1 MDVSTASHDY
11 VVKLLMAGDK
21 VIRFEVERDNDTAA
35 PSPTPV
41 QAPALQSQ
49 VSPKSAV
56 TSPVAKSPVASR
68 ATTSPQPAGLS
79 PAVPARSS
87 TSRLTNNGSVVND
100 DKKTPVKP
108 PAVIPSTGNEQHSD
122 MEVGVLVDQII
133 VRIIFKSSVMMVI
146 VDVGMY
152 LLQTITIVKAGG
164 PLGLSIVGGADLICY
179 PFGVDKPGTFV
190 SKVRHLKVWQFVFV
204 CSWFYCI

>member
-35 PSPTPV
+35 PTPTPV
-41 QAPALQSQ
+41 QAPALQSP

-56 TSPVAKSPVASR
+56 TSPVAKSPVVASHS
-68 ATTSPQPAGLS
+68 TTSPQPAGQS

-108 PAVIPSTGNEQHSD
+108 PAVIPLTGNELHSD
-122 MEVGVLVDQII
+122 TEVGVLVN
-133 VRIIFKSSVMMVI
+133 SS
-146 VDVGMY
+146 Y
-152 LLQTITIVKAGG
+152 
-164 PLGLSIVGGADLICY
+164 Y
-179 PFGVDKPGTFV
+179 F
-190 SKVRHLKVWQFVFV
+190 
-204 CSWFYCI
+204 